1 MINLENLL
9 ERFEYRIID
18 KDGYPYIILPF
29 DYECDPAQIN
39 AFADALE
46 KVIRENVNSESI
58 DKIVTL
64 ESKGILISTIVAM
77 RFNRPINIIRKREL
91 FLSNEIKIVKR
102 TGYEESY
109 CYINGLE
116 EGMNIILIDDLIS
129 TGGTLTA
136 TMDTML
142 KLNCNILGVFIVFDK
157 IDFGGSKKILEEY
170 SQKYDIPFITL
181 IKLRIKDDNTL
192 LVLNDNP

>member
-1 MINLENLL
+1 MIILEKLL
-9 ERFEYRIID
+9 AQFDYKIID

-29 DYECDPAQIN
+29 DYECDPMQIN

-46 KVIRENVNSESI
+46 NVIRKNVDSEKI
-58 DKIVTL
+58 DKIVTI

-77 RFNRPINIIRKREL
+77 RFKRPINIIRKREL
-91 FLSNEIKIVKR
+91 FLDKEIKIVKQ

-109 CYINGLE
+109 CYINGIE

-142 KLNCNILGVFIVFDK
+142 KLKCNILGIFIVFDK
-157 IDFGGSKKILEEY
+157 VDFGGSEKILKEY
-170 SQKYDIPFITL
+170 SEKYDIPFITL
-181 IKLRIKDDNTL
+181 IKLRITDDKK
-192 LVLNDNP
+192 LVLVNDNP